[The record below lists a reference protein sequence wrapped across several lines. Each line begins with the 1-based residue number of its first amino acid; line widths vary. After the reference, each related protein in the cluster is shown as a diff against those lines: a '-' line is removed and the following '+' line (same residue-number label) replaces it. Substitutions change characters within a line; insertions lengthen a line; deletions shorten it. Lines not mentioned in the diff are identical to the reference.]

1 MNKQI
6 FHGKESR
13 EKLLE
18 GVNDLADAVVVTLGP
33 RGRNVII
40 EKENLSPHITKDGV
54 TVAKSINFSDSGKNL
69 GAQIIKEAAQQTADT
84 AGDGTTTSTVLA
96 RSIFKNGMEA
106 VASGSNPIELYRGMQ
121 IATKSISNSLLKN
134 VSKDVSSD
142 ETIKHIAT
150 ISANGDTEIGSIIA
164 DAIKEVGRDG
174 VVTVEEGNS
183 AETELEIV
191 EGLQFDR
198 GYLSHFFMNNQSK
211 LACILEEPNVLIYDG
226 RISDMNEIIPLL
238 ENSSI
243 SNKPIVII
251 AHEVDGEA
259 LATMV
264 VNSARG
270 TLKCLA
276 VKAPGFG
283 QERIEILKDIAVL
296 TGGTVISKELGLTL
310 EDVTDE
316 HFGVCDKIVSDKIKT
331 SIIGGRGSK
340 ESIENRIELIKTEK
354 EKTQSDYEKEKLQTR
369 LSKLAGGVAII
380 RVGAQ
385 SEVEL
390 KEKKDRVDD
399 AILSTKA
406 AIEEGIVPG
415 GGVALIHALENC
427 DFGELLTLSK
437 DMTIGS
443 SIIAEACRAPFKAI
457 LTNAGLNSDKLLSEL
472 ISRVSNG
479 EELVGYDVV
488 NEKFDNLV
496 SIGVIDPTK
505 VTRTALEKAV
515 SVAGTLLTTECMIV
529 NEPKNTSDTGE
540 VK

>member
-1 MNKQI
+1 
-6 FHGKESR
+6 
-13 EKLLE
+13 
-18 GVNDLADAVVVTLGP
+18 
-33 RGRNVII
+33 
-40 EKENLSPHITKDGV
+40 
-54 TVAKSINFSDSGKNL
+54 
-69 GAQIIKEAAQQTADT
+69 
-84 AGDGTTTSTVLA
+84 
-96 RSIFKNGMEA
+96 
-106 VASGSNPIELYRGMQ
+106 
-121 IATKSISNSLLKN
+121 
-134 VSKDVSSD
+134 
-142 ETIKHIAT
+142 
-150 ISANGDTEIGSIIA
+150 
-164 DAIKEVGRDG
+164 
-174 VVTVEEGNS
+174 
-183 AETELEIV
+183 
-191 EGLQFDR
+191 
-198 GYLSHFFMNNQSK
+198 
-211 LACILEEPNVLIYDG
+211 
-226 RISDMNEIIPLL
+226 LL

-415 GGVALIHALENC
+415 GGVALIHAIEKSNI
-427 DFGELLTLSK
+427 GELLSLSK
-437 DMTIGS
+437 DMAIGA

-457 LTNAGLNSDKLLSEL
+457 LSNAGLNSDELLSEL
-472 ISRVSNG
+472 IIRVSSG

-488 NEKFDNLV
+488 SEKFDNLV
-496 SIGVIDPTK
+496 NIGVIDPTK
-505 VTRTALEKAV
+505 VARTALEKAV
-515 SVAGTLLTTECMIV
+515 SVAGTLLTTSAMIV
-529 NEPKNTSDTGE
+529 NEPKSASDNGDN
-540 VK
+540 K